1 MALFN
6 CRIKSNEPTQLRAR
20 FMCNIYNRKL
30 DAVGFHSN
38 GGSACHLQNKN
49 MSCFHLRDLLV
60 NSKNAIA
67 KLDSH
72 DPGVK
77 HGC

>member
-1 MALFN
+1 MASFN
-6 CRIKSNEPTQLRAR
+6 CKTRSNELTQLRAR
-20 FMCNIYNRKL
+20 FMCNIHDRKH
-30 DAVGFHSN
+30 DAMGPRSN